1 MLALGKGEGI
11 VSVFDANGRFLRLR
25 TPQGDPLVIPIL
37 WGMAFGNGILNQP
50 TDVLFF
56 AAGPN
61 FGAGGVYGRIS
72 ATRPEPEALELAGD
86 EG

>member
-56 AAGPN
+56 AAGPLRCRRALRPH
-61 FGAGGVYGRIS
+61 FRDATGTGGARAGR
-72 ATRPEPEALELAGD
+72 G
-86 EG
+86 